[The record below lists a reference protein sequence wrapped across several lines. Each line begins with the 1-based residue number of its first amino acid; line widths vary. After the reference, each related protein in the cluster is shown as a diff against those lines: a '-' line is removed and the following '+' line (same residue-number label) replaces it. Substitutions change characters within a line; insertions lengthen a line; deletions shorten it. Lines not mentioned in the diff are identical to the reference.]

1 MRVVPMGIVVHPLI
15 NELPLEHGEMQ
26 SSPLFI
32 VGAPRSGTTFLCSLL
47 NMHPLIELTNE
58 CRIFVLLKNM
68 LEVDSH
74 RPDLLGVI
82 HRDRFEAF
90 GRRTLG
96 TWVERYY
103 REELGID
110 APIWGDK
117 HPPYGDP
124 TVLSGRIGAQE
135 RIPRSGS
142 CLRLIRDALPHAR
155 FIHIH
160 RDPRHVAN
168 SLLHKHWAASL
179 EDGVRIW
186 SQYVGEIIGFFEELP
201 AHQKLTLAYR
211 HLVEDS
217 SETAAAIGHF
227 LGLADASPISEF
239 LATQRHAPTPFSDP
253 VTDIADLYLIPSAR
267 TDHDAML
274 DLAGE
279 AATTLGYVAA

>member
-1 MRVVPMGIVVHPLI
+1 VGSFLDPV
-15 NELPLEHGEMQ
+15 LERRDMQ

-47 NMHPLIELTNE
+47 NTHPQIELTNE
-58 CRIFVLLKNM
+58 CRIFALLKNL
-68 LEVDSH
+68 LEVDAC

-82 HRDRFEAF
+82 HRNRLEAF

-96 TWVERYY
+96 SWVERYY

-110 APIWGDK
+110 TPIWGDK
-117 HPPYGDP
+117 HPAYGDP
-124 TVLSGRIGAQE
+124 TVLSGRIGSVE
-135 RIPRSGS
+135 RMPRSGS
-142 CLRLIRDALPHAR
+142 CLRLIRDALPDAR

-179 EDGVRIW
+179 EDGVRVW
-186 SQYVGEIIGFFEELP
+186 SQYVGEIIGFFDDLP
-201 AHQKLTLAYR
+201 AQQKLTLAYR
-211 HLVEDS
+211 CLVEDGS
-217 SETAAAIGHF
+217 HSVAMIGEF

-253 VTDIADLYLIPSAR
+253 VTDIADLYLVPAAR
-267 TDHDAML
+267 AQNSAML

-279 AATTLGYVAA
+279 AAMTLGYAAA

>member
-1 MRVVPMGIVVHPLI
+1 
-15 NELPLEHGEMQ
+15 MQ

-47 NMHPLIELTNE
+47 NTHPLIGLTNE
-58 CRIFVLLKNM
+58 CRIFLLLKSM
-68 LEVDSH
+68 LEVERR
-74 RPDLLGVI
+74 RPDLLGVT
-82 HRDRFEAF
+82 HRDRLEAF

-103 REELGID
+103 RDELGID
-110 APIWGDK
+110 APVWGDK
-117 HPPYGDP
+117 HPSYGDP
-124 TVLSGRIGAQE
+124 TVLSGRTGSIE
-135 RIPRSGS
+135 RMPRSGS

-160 RDPRHVAN
+160 RDPGHVAN
-168 SLLHKHWAASL
+168 SLVHKHWAASL

-211 HLVEDS
+211 QLVENGSD
-217 SETAAAIGHF
+217 TVTTIGDF

-239 LATQRHAPTPFSDP
+239 LATQRHAPTPFSEP
-253 VTDIADLYLIPSAR
+253 VTDIADLYLVPAAHTRSD
-267 TDHDAML
+267 TML

-279 AATTLGYVAA
+279 PAARLGYAAA